1 MNIEITLN
9 NVQHVKELNF
19 NLNAEDGRLVCL
31 VGKNSVGKTTLLRA
45 VRNIYLNNT
54 FIETAA
60 PYIFNEHSL
69 LKYKFDDTEI
79 SFTYNKRL
87 QSVDTKQ
94 LIPDD
99 IRNLFLVELPI
110 PHGERF
116 NQFKRLSDLDEE
128 IRAKIALSQYSTPE
142 LLIEFLNAVYLDERF
157 VNLKEVNIKGKSY
170 YFILKDDNDRF
181 YIREDYF
188 SSGEYFVINLYRSIL
203 SEKKFIFIDEI
214 DISLDSSAQVNLLK
228 ALRGACS
235 KYGSTV
241 IFTTHSLALMKT
253 LSCEELFYI
262 EKGDNNNITITNRSY
277 EFVKSV
283 LYGFKGYD
291 RYILTEDK
299 CLEDYIRYVI
309 GKHENLFFSHQVIYI
324 GGGSQV
330 VDLLHRNKI
339 NEFLSNDDNIMAL
352 LDGDQKDKPYHRG
365 LSNVFFLPFSNIEME
380 IYSRYL
386 AGDPALP
393 KVDHIDGNK
402 VPKRA
407 KNLFWQLTKVHG
419 NQQKVTKE
427 YLFKHLEDLFPE
439 EMKSLGETI
448 VRFLSPK

>member
-157 VNLKEVNIKGKSY
+157 VN
-170 YFILKDDNDRF
+170 
-181 YIREDYF
+181 
-188 SSGEYFVINLYRSIL
+188 
-203 SEKKFIFIDEI
+203 
-214 DISLDSSAQVNLLK
+214 
-228 ALRGACS
+228 
-235 KYGSTV
+235 
-241 IFTTHSLALMKT
+241 
-253 LSCEELFYI
+253 
-262 EKGDNNNITITNRSY
+262 
-277 EFVKSV
+277 
-283 LYGFKGYD
+283 
-291 RYILTEDK
+291 
-299 CLEDYIRYVI
+299 
-309 GKHENLFFSHQVIYI
+309 
-324 GGGSQV
+324 
-330 VDLLHRNKI
+330 
-339 NEFLSNDDNIMAL
+339 
-352 LDGDQKDKPYHRG
+352 
-365 LSNVFFLPFSNIEME
+365 
-380 IYSRYL
+380 
-386 AGDPALP
+386 
-393 KVDHIDGNK
+393 
-402 VPKRA
+402 
-407 KNLFWQLTKVHG
+407 
-419 NQQKVTKE
+419 
-427 YLFKHLEDLFPE
+427 
-439 EMKSLGETI
+439 
-448 VRFLSPK
+448 